1 MTDAVDVTHDPAR
14 DHEYLRTRR
23 LDESTWEM
31 PVTPAVLNM
40 LGGLYGGAGIAVA
53 SAAVETATSRPL
65 RWITCQFVG
74 SAHDGETV
82 RVEVQID
89 NQGRR
94 ISQAHILG
102 TVGQR
107 VVFRAVAATGEPRS
121 DLAEARWV
129 TMPQVPGPED
139 CANMEL
145 EPGGESKG
153 ASMEPVE
160 RRLADGPDLADFLQ
174 EEPRPHGFQMS
185 FWSRMTDTRS
195 ASPAMLGW
203 LADIV
208 MMGVV
213 AGTGRAVGGKSLDN
227 TLRMVT
233 RADPDWVLVDLR
245 PVAISDGYAYGDVHL
260 WAPDGRLLATASQTA
275 SVRPWDT

>member
-1 MTDAVDVTHDPAR
+1 VPDTAPDI
-14 DHEYLRTRR
+14 DHAYLRTRR
-23 LDESTWEM
+23 IDETTWDL
-31 PVTPAVLNM
+31 PVTPAVLNIV
-40 LGGLYGGAGIAVA
+40 GGLYGGAGIAVA
-53 SAAVETATSRPL
+53 SAAVESATGRTL

-74 SAHDGETV
+74 SAYDGETV
-82 RVEVQID
+82 RVEVQTD
-89 NQGRR
+89 NEGHR

-102 TVGQR
+102 TVGDR
-107 VVFRAVAATGEPRS
+107 VVFRAVAATGDPKP
-121 DLAEARWV
+121 DLVETRWV
-129 TMPQVPGPED
+129 TMPQVPAPED
-139 CANMEL
+139 CEDMPL

-160 RRLADGPDLADFLQ
+160 RRLAHGPPLDQFLQ
-174 EEPRPHGFQMS
+174 DEPRPHGFQMS

-208 MMGVV
+208 MMGIV
-213 AGTGRAVGGKSLDN
+213 AGTGQAFGGKSLDN

-260 WAPDGRLLATASQTA
+260 WSPDGQLLATASQTA
-275 SVRPWDT
+275 SVRPWD

>member
-1 MTDAVDVTHDPAR
+1 MTEALDVTHDPAR

-23 LDESTWEM
+23 LDETSWEM

-53 SAAVETATSRPL
+53 SAAVETATGRPL

-74 SAHDGETV
+74 SAYDGETV
-82 RVEVQID
+82 RVDVQTD

-102 TVGQR
+102 TVGER
-107 VVFRAVAATGEPRS
+107 VVFRAVAATGEPRT
-121 DLAEARWV
+121 DLAAARWV
-129 TMPQVPGPED
+129 TMPDVPGPED
-139 CANMEL
+139 CAALEL
-145 EPGGESKG
+145 EPG
-153 ASMEPVE
+153 E
-160 RRLADGPDLADFLQ
+160 RRLAAGPGILDFLRD
-174 EEPRPHGFQMS
+174 EPRDPGFQMA

-208 MMGVV
+208 MVGVV

-227 TLRMVT
+227 TLRMVA
-233 RADPDWVLVDLR
+233 RADPDWVLIDLR
-245 PVAISDGYAYGDVHL
+245 PVAISDGYAYGDIHL
-260 WAPDGRLLATASQTA
+260 WSPDGRLLATASQTA